1 VGLDAKIALSPSLN
15 LDLTVNP
22 DFSQVDVDVQQTN
35 LTRFSLFFPERRG
48 FFLENSDLFSRFG
61 IPPARPFFSR
71 RIGLDEDGQVV
82 PIAWGA
88 RLTGN
93 VTDDLRIGLLDV
105 QTRAT
110 DEQAAQN
117 YFTAAFSQRVLER
130 SSIRGMFINRQSW
143 SEGRLHPTDYTRN
156 ADLEFNYQSG
166 DGSLQAWSGYHHSF
180 REEVNDKQVFW
191 NAGGAYTQPNFNF
204 LVDFV
209 TVGENYFADVGF
221 VNRLDNY
228 DAVRDTS
235 IRRGYRIL
243 YTPFNLTLL
252 PRMNWLQNLNINFE
266 NAFFFFD
273 DFGFSERNTNLTL
286 FAEFP
291 NSAGVRIGTAS
302 NEVELL
308 YPFSFTEDGE
318 PLPAGR
324 YRFQDLGGRFFSDQR
339 KRFSYTLAFEAGRFY
354 NGQRTRTNASLRYRV
369 QPWGNFEL
377 SAEYNTLQFP
387 EAYGEAAIWLVGPR
401 AEINFSKNLFWTTFI
416 QYNTQADNFN
426 INSRLQWQ
434 FRPLSWFFL
443 VYSDNYAVN
452 VWGPKNRT
460 LVAKVNYWLNL

>member
-1 VGLDAKIALSPSLN
+1 

-48 FFLENSDLFSRFG
+48 FFLENSDLFTRFG

-71 RIGLDEDGQVV
+71 RIGLDQDGQVV

-93 VTDDLRIGLLDV
+93 VTDNLRIGILDV
-105 QTRAT
+105 QTRKT
-110 DEQAAQN
+110 DDQLAQN
-117 YFTAAFSQRVLER
+117 YFTAAFNQRVLER
-130 SSIRGMFINRQSW
+130 SSIRGMFINRQALT
-143 SEGRLHPTDYTRN
+143 EGKLHATDYTRN

-166 DGSLQAWSGYHHSF
+166 DGSLQSWTGYHHSF
-180 REEVNDKQVFW
+180 RDQVNSKQIFW

-221 VNRLDNY
+221 VNRLENY
-228 DAVRDTS
+228 DAVRDTT

-252 PRMNWLQNLNINFE
+252 PKADWIQNLNINFE
-266 NAFFFFD
+266 NTFFFFE
-273 DFGFSERNTNLTL
+273 DFSFNERNTNLFL
-286 FAEFP
+286 FAELP
-291 NSAGVRIGTAS
+291 SSARFNVGTVS

-308 YPFSFTEDGE
+308 YPFSFTEEGE

-324 YRFQDLGGRFFSDQR
+324 YRFQDVGGSFSSDER
-339 KRFSYTLAFEAGRFY
+339 KLFSYRFVFEAGRFY
-354 NGQRTRTNASLRYRV
+354 NGRRTRSLASIRYRT
-369 QPWGNFEL
+369 QPWGNFAL
-377 SAEYNTLQFP
+377 TAEYNTLKFP
-387 EAYGEAAIWLVGPR
+387 EAYGEAAIWLIGPR
-401 AEINFSKNLFWTTFI
+401 AEINFSKNLFWTTFV

-452 VWGPKNRT
+452 MWGPKNRT